1 MEGAARVFAGDFRE
15 ATFAVPDE
23 GSESSAWV
31 VTPGGA
37 WCRSLYLCGAL
48 TEVTEVTDVLF
59 CRLADPTGAFDLVTG
74 GRRGAVAE
82 QLRAIPV
89 PSFVAVTGIAQLYK
103 KNGSWAV
110 SVRPEYIR
118 VIDKATRNRWIVT
131 AADMTLARIERLLAL
146 LDGDTGDARAT
157 RVIRHYG
164 LTREQAPRHG
174 HDNRWCAYQRKY
186 QSRSTAGRRG
196 RYQRSGDGD
205 HLRRKRPPRSC
216 RTGCNR
222 EGRFTGVHAGS
233 GACRNRKPGN
243 QR

>member
-1 MEGAARVFAGDFRE
+1 MPCL
-15 ATFAVPDE
+15 TKVPK
-23 GSESSAWV
+23 GSAWV

-82 QLRAIPV
+82 HSRAIPV

-110 SVRPEYIR
+110 SVRPEYVR

-131 AADMTLARIERLLAL
+131 AADMTLARIERLLACL
-146 LDGDTGDARAT
+146 MGIPAMPGRPALSGTTVSPGSSSAA
-157 RVIRHYG
+157 
-164 LTREQAPRHG
+164 
-174 HDNRWCAYQRKY
+174 W
-186 QSRSTAGRRG
+186 SR
-196 RYQRSGDGD
+196 
-205 HLRRKRPPRSC
+205 
-216 RTGCNR
+216 
-222 EGRFTGVHAGS
+222 
-233 GACRNRKPGN
+233 
-243 QR
+243 